1 MKIFLLFLIS
11 TISITNSFHQ
21 RNNKK
26 NKIMK
31 VTHYQNNIISQNKS
45 HNGRLNISML
55 DVIASCYI
63 VSNAFKKKIIIEVVN
78 DSFMLQTL
86 DNLHPLYIL
95 ILMISSTFSL
105 NSSKYNKKI
114 DKLRNK
120 NTRQIYRW
128 VDFSI
133 IVSIIILMKNV
144 KNAI

>member
-1 MKIFLLFLIS
+1 
-11 TISITNSFHQ
+11 
-21 RNNKK
+21 
-26 NKIMK
+26 
-31 VTHYQNNIISQNKS
+31 
-45 HNGRLNISML
+45 ML

-63 VSNAFKKKIIIEVVN
+63 VCNAFKKKIIIEVVN
-78 DSFMLQTL
+78 DSFMLQTF

-114 DKLRNK
+114 DKLHNK